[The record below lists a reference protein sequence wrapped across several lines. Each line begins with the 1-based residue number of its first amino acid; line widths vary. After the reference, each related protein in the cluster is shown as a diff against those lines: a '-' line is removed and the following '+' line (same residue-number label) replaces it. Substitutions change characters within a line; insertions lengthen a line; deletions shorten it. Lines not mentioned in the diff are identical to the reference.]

1 MTPRV
6 NIIMPVYN
14 GVRFIAQ
21 AINSVLAQDFQD
33 WELMVVNDGSTD
45 GTAEVLAS
53 FADARIRV
61 ISQANGGEAAARNRA
76 LDAINGEYVAFL
88 DADDLYLPSALADMT
103 AFLRVHEEF
112 DAVRCDGY
120 FCDES
125 EHLLGRISEVR
136 PEVQPGN
143 ILEELVLNPA
153 VIGPP
158 MLVMARH
165 ACIRKANA
173 RFDSDLV
180 MGTDW
185 DFWIQL
191 ARCARFGLT
200 DRITC
205 MYRIHQTNIT
215 KSVSARRRNADL
227 VRGRLKV
234 MNASWFGD
242 LSLSTRKAF
251 FLNLLTALLGDQPD
265 EQRVILAAAPFEAL
279 PPTIQADLLRQV
291 ASSHLSKRQDTAF
304 AQECLRRSLALQ
316 PNNLKGRVLH
326 ELAERSPMLA
336 AAVLRIWQVV
346 HRGVVSVR
354 SLGQRKPKPVP
365 AALLPKTE

>member
-6 NIIMPVYN
+6 SIIMPVYN
-14 GVRFIAQ
+14 GVRFVGK
-21 AINSVLAQDFQD
+21 AIESVLAQDFQD

-45 GTAEVLAS
+45 GTAEVLAG
-53 FADARIRV
+53 FADARIRI

-103 AFLRVHEEF
+103 AFLTVHEEF

-136 PEVQPGN
+136 PEVRPGN

-158 MLVMARH
+158 VLVMARR
-165 ACIRKANA
+165 ACIRKANV

-200 DRITC
+200 DRPTC

-215 KSVSARRRNADL
+215 RTSGAKRRRADL
-227 VRGRLKV
+227 VRGRQKV
-234 MNASWFGD
+234 MNAEWFAD
-242 LSLSTRKAF
+242 LSLPTRKAF
-251 FLNLLTALLGDQPD
+251 FQNLLTGLLADQQA
-265 EQRVILAAAPFEAL
+265 EQRAVIEAAPCAAL
-279 PPTIQADLLRQV
+279 PPDVRADLLRLV
-291 ASSHLSKRQDTAF
+291 ASSHLIKGQQTAF
-304 AQECLRRSLALQ
+304 ALDCLRQSLVLQ
-316 PNNLKGRVLH
+316 PNNRKSRALTRLAGVSPAFARLVLSMWQVLH
-326 ELAERSPMLA
+326 RTQTQI
-336 AAVLRIWQVV
+336 RT
-346 HRGVVSVR
+346 
-354 SLGQRKPKPVP
+354 LGKRKIKAVP
-365 AALLPKTE
+365 AALAPTSE